1 MDYLRTSKISLRLLL
16 AALFIAIPGLQ
27 AAAQEQTGTITGTVT
42 DTSGAVIPEA
52 AITITNTDTQV
63 ARTATSNATGSYT
76 VPYLQPGNYSVKVEK
91 EGFKVVTHSGLEL
104 RVGDVVRMDFNMPVG
119 EVSQQVEVSTAA
131 AQLSTES
138 TAMGAVIGEKQ
149 ITDLPLNGRDYL
161 SLVGLAPNVTTEAA
175 GGGGSGSGLQGG
187 TRTAETLSVA
197 GQRLEFNHYTLDGFE
212 NTDPNFRNY
221 IIHPSVDAIQ
231 EFKVLTGV
239 YSAEYGLGA
248 SQISAVTKGGT
259 NSYHG
264 TAYEFIR
271 NSAVDAKAWL
281 QQGAK
286 NPFRRNDYGFVLAG
300 PVTIPKLFN
309 GKDRLFFAS
318 SFEGDHDRTTIQ
330 ESAEVPTSQMR
341 AGNFNFTGAGQ
352 CGVKTGCPLIYQ
364 PNTRVYTSSSTGS
377 ATPWANNQIPTTAF
391 LQQAVNILA
400 YYPLPTYD
408 VGDLLMQP
416 NGLGNYVRNAL
427 QPIDAVQFNQ
437 RIDWTENAKST
448 FFGRYSQEADVDNG
462 VSAFVISSSYD
473 NSEVRQAV
481 IGNTFIF
488 SPNMVNSARIGW
500 DQFNN
505 NNYGYFASIN
515 DNVEGSLG
523 IAGLSSTDPSAYG
536 IPAMSITNLSSIGG
550 ATPYVLRDDMFQG
563 SDSLSIIRGRHTL
576 TVGGALGRDR
586 YNETGNQYGTGQ
598 LTFDGQSTNNPGK
611 GTSTG
616 YAFADFVLGY
626 ASQAIR
632 DVALA
637 DAELRRTTF
646 SAFFQDD
653 WKLTKKLTVNAGLR
667 YENERPWI
675 DKHDNMFNPDL
686 NGGIG
691 VSTAPW
697 GGYGS
702 TPLSTLV
709 PGTPNAVLTRPGT
722 GNFYDG
728 INFQFS
734 TVPACNEIGF
744 CDSQQVQRG
753 DQYMGRSTVNSDNTN
768 FGPRLGIDYSP
779 TDKWNFRAGFATY
792 YLQDIGNSY
801 FDMARSLG
809 GKDQQIIANN
819 ARTQNLPAPF
829 AAEVDSNCPAETT
842 PLPCLTAPQIQD
854 IYQQNRTPY
863 VDQYILNIQRQLSQ
877 NTVLEAGYVGSESH
891 HLDRII
897 LFNQAIPKSG
907 PNDLSS
913 ILARTP
919 FPAYGVFQTLASVS
933 NAVFNSLSVSVQQHA
948 ARGLTFGAAFI
959 WGKSIDD
966 GSSVRAD
973 SNQFFLPTNS
983 YNLRAE
989 RSISGFNVPER
1000 FTANYLYEL
1009 PFGTGHYL
1017 ANHGILNAIAG
1028 GWQLGAIFDLAAG
1041 QPVNYTRQGDTANIG
1056 NPEGNEV
1063 DYTGVSQVPP
1073 GGHHASEFW
1082 NPASANYTNSDL
1094 TWRMGTMGVNTLN
1107 TPAYFDIDQSL
1118 HKNFKIWENHSIDF
1132 RFEAF
1137 NSINHVNWSTP
1148 SENIASSSFGV
1159 INSAKTM
1166 RQLQGA
1172 LKYQF

>member
-1 MDYLRTSKISLRLLL
+1 MIHLRKVQLTLQWLLILLVFGLPVLR
-16 AALFIAIPGLQ
+16 I
-27 AAAQEQTGTITGTVT
+27 AAQEQTGTITGTVT
-42 DTSGAVIPEA
+42 DSSGAVIPDA
-52 AITITNTDTQV
+52 TVTITNTDTQSV
-63 ARTATSNATGSYT
+63 RAVTSNATGSYT
-76 VPYLQPGNYSVKVEK
+76 VPYLQPGNYSVKAEK
-91 EGFKVVTHSGLEL
+91 AGFKLVNRTGLEL
-104 RVGDVVRMDFNMPVG
+104 RVGDVARMDFSMPVG

-131 AQLSTES
+131 LQLSTES
-138 TAMGAVIGEKQ
+138 TAMGSVIGEKQ

-161 SLVGLAPNVTTEAA
+161 QLVGLAPNVTTEAA

-187 TRTAETLSVA
+187 TRTSETLSVA

-248 SQISAVTKGGT
+248 SQISAVTRAGT
-259 NSYHG
+259 NAYHG

-271 NSAVDAKAWL
+271 NSAVDAKSWL
-281 QQGAK
+281 QEGKK

-300 PVTIPKLFN
+300 PVSIPKIFN

-318 SFEGDHDRTTIQ
+318 SFEGDHDRTTEQ
-330 ESAEVPTSQMR
+330 ETAEVPTSQMR
-341 AGNFNFTGAGQ
+341 MGNFNYPGI
-352 CGVKTGCPLIYQ
+352 PIIYEPQ
-364 PNTRVYTSSSTGS
+364 TRVYTSNTTGS
-377 ATPWANNQIPTTAF
+377 ATAFPNNQIPSTDF
-391 LQQAVNILA
+391 VQQALNILA

-408 VGDLLMQP
+408 VGDTLIQP

-437 RIDWTENAKST
+437 RIDWTENAKSS
-448 FFGRYSQEADVDNG
+448 FFGRFSDEADVDNG
-462 VSAFVISSSYD
+462 VSAFLISSTYD

-488 SPNMVNSARIGW
+488 SPSMVNEARFGW

-536 IPAMSITNLSSIGG
+536 LPAITLANGLSGIGG
-550 ATPYVLRDDMFQG
+550 ATPYVLRDDLFQG
-563 SDSLSIIRGRHTL
+563 SDGLSIIRGRHTL
-576 TVGGALGRDR
+576 SVGGALGRDR

-598 LTFDGQSTNNPGK
+598 IAFDGQSTNDPGI
-611 GTSTG
+611 GTKTG
-616 YAFADFVLGY
+616 YSFADFLLGY
-626 ASQAIR
+626 PSQAIR

-637 DAELRRTTF
+637 DAELRRTTY
-646 SAFFQDD
+646 SAFIQDD

-667 YENERPWI
+667 YENERPWV
-675 DKHDNMFNPDL
+675 DKHDNMLSPDFI
-686 NGGIG
+686 GGIG

-702 TPLSTLV
+702 TPASTLI
-709 PGTPNAVLTRPGT
+709 PGTANPILTRPGS
-722 GNFYDG
+722 GSFYQG
-728 INFQFS
+728 VNFQFS
-734 TVPACNEIGF
+734 TVPVCNGIGF
-744 CDSQQVQRG
+744 CDYQQVQRG
-753 DQYMGRSTVNSDNTN
+753 NQYMGRSTVNSDNKN
-768 FGPRLGIDYSP
+768 FGPRLGLDWSP
-779 TDKWNFRAGFATY
+779 TAKWNFRAGFGTY
-792 YLQDIGNSY
+792 FLQDIGNSY

-819 ARTQNLPAPF
+819 ARTQSLPAPF

-842 PLPCLTAPQIQD
+842 PEPCLTAPQIQD
-854 IYQQNRTPY
+854 IDQFNRTPY

-877 NTVLEAGYVGSESH
+877 NMVLEIGYVGSESH

-897 LFNQAIPKSG
+897 LFNQAVPKSG
-907 PNDLSS
+907 PSDTSS
-913 ILARTP
+913 ILSRTP
-919 FPAYGVFQTLASVS
+919 FPAYGVLQTLASVS
-933 NAVFNSLSVSVQQHA
+933 NAAFNSVSASIQQHTT
-948 ARGLTFGAAFI
+948 RGLSFGAAFI
-959 WGKSIDD
+959 FEKSIDD

-973 SNQFFLPTNS
+973 SNEFFLPTNS

-1000 FTANYLYEL
+1000 LTANYLYEL
-1009 PFGTGHYL
+1009 PFGAGHFL

-1041 QPVNYTRQGDTANIG
+1041 QQVNFTRQGDTADIG

-1073 GGHHASEFW
+1073 GGHHASQFW
-1082 NPASANYTNSDL
+1082 NPAVANYTNSDL
-1094 TWRMGTMGVNTLN
+1094 TWRMGTMGVDTLK

-1118 HKNFKIWENHSIDF
+1118 HKNFKLWESHSIDF

-1148 SENIASSSFGV
+1148 GTNIDSTTFGV
-1159 INSAKTM
+1159 ISTAKTM

-1172 LKYQF
+1172 LKYSF